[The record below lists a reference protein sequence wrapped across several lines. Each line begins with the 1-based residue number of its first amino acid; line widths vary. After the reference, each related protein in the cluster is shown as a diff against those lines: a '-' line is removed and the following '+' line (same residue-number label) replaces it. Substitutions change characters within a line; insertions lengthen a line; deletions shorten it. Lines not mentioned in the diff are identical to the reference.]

1 MAATLLAWLKL
12 IALDGALAK
21 AEPKTLRYRLL
32 HAAARLVRGGRR
44 RLLKIAATWPWAQ
57 AIVTAWERASARWR
71 TRPDS
76 SGACPAPATKLPAR
90 TVEPPDTRPGSRST
104 VMPAAY
110 NQDQLRS
117 RRGRCAPA
125 PRPVNDRG

>member
-57 AIVTAWERASARWR
+57 AIVTAWERVSAL
-71 TRPDS
+71 
-76 SGACPAPATKLPAR
+76 AHAP
-90 TVEPPDTRPGSRST
+90 
-104 VMPAAY
+104 
-110 NQDQLRS
+110 
-117 RRGRCAPA
+117 
-125 PRPVNDRG
+125 